1 MMLCAQLTRNDRH
14 DARQGKRMM
23 EDSRRWCV
31 ASTYHWTMIAIATAG
46 VNRNLLR
53 VSTMFAKMFVY
64 IDCTTRPV

>member
-1 MMLCAQLTRNDRH
+1 
-14 DARQGKRMM
+14 MM
-23 EDSRRWCV
+23 EDGRRWCV

-46 VNRNLLR
+46 VNRSLLR